1 MPPLPVGSRDASR
14 MTVSARRRGSLS
26 RYAVLA
32 VAVAV
37 FLADR
42 LVQAWVTAHMVL
54 GGSIPVVGRLLSLTL
69 LENRG
74 AAFSLF
80 PGADWL
86 FIGVAGLVL
95 VGGLGLVFRRPRLSS
110 WIGLATGLVMGGAAG
125 NLFDRLVSGRVV
137 DYIHVE
143 GFAVF
148 NLADSAIVV
157 GMAILLWEAWHR
169 DHDFG

>member
-1 MPPLPVGSRDASR
+1 
-14 MTVSARRRGSLS
+14 MTAAQTSGRQLS
-26 RYAVLA
+26 RFVVLSIGIIIFA
-32 VAVAV
+32 
-37 FLADR
+37 ADR
-42 LVQAWVTAHMVL
+42 LVQLWVTTHLVL
-54 GGSIPVVGRLLSLTL
+54 GGSIALLGRVLSLTL

-80 PGADWL
+80 PGAEWL
-86 FIGVAGLVL
+86 FVGVAAVVL
-95 VGGLGLVFRRPRLSS
+95 AVGLGLVIRRARLPART
-110 WIGLATGLVMGGAAG
+110 GVAAGLVMGGAAG
-125 NLFDRLVSGRVV
+125 NLWDRLVSGRVV

-169 DHDFG
+169 DHDVG

>member
-1 MPPLPVGSRDASR
+1 
-14 MTVSARRRGSLS
+14 MTVPEPGQRSLG
-26 RYAVLA
+26 RTGVVVVGL
-32 VAVAV
+32 AV

-42 LVQAWVTAHMVL
+42 LVQAWVARHLVV
-54 GGSIPVVGRLLSLTL
+54 GGSIAVLGRLLSLTL

-80 PGADWL
+80 PGAEWL
-86 FIGVAGLVL
+86 FVAVAALVL
-95 VGGLGLVFRRPRLSS
+95 LGGGALVVRRTRLPL
-110 WIGLATGLVMGGAAG
+110 WTGLATGLVMGGAAG
-125 NLFDRLVSGRVV
+125 NLWDRLVSGRVV

-169 DHDFG
+169 DHDAA